1 MGKETSWNH
10 LEKLS
15 FSSTLSFSCGTE
27 IVNLFFS
34 KKSGANSE
42 QGIVLFGNSLCSS
55 HLILFKRHCTLPGF
69 MKYSIV
75 ASFSFPVL
83 FTASNLAPALGPL
96 NLKPFTKTEYATTAL
111 NVAERAVIAANKIF
125 PLVENKSNLNLRGLI
140 SNLCLQTKFYS
151 YPRRPLFLGALGKA
165 RALLAPRAC
174 LKTMLLQAF
183 TSRFIAWSQ
192 YLCIAKFSSHLFRTR
207 SGRIGQ
213 RRCFLFSKKNARSLI
228 EVANCLGLL
237 INNAFIAQCR
247 EGSHRKSSHFK
258 TGKAPYCD
266 TRSTRLSFILFLN
279 LFRKL
284 HNNSAR
290 FLHDQ
295 GSTRRGARLF
305 SRSTRNNCRLD
316 YIGIQKISQ
325 GLRGISRHKEI
336 RFILFIR
343 GLISNL
349 SLATKFYSSP
359 RRPPSIVF

>member
-1 MGKETSWNH
+1 M
-10 LEKLS
+10 
-15 FSSTLSFSCGTE
+15 
-27 IVNLFFS
+27 
-34 KKSGANSE
+34 
-42 QGIVLFGNSLCSS
+42 
-55 HLILFKRHCTLPGF
+55 
-69 MKYSIV
+69 
-75 ASFSFPVL
+75 
-83 FTASNLAPALGPL
+83 
-96 NLKPFTKTEYATTAL
+96 
-111 NVAERAVIAANKIF
+111 
-125 PLVENKSNLNLRGLI
+125 
-140 SNLCLQTKFYS
+140 
-151 YPRRPLFLGALGKA
+151 
-165 RALLAPRAC
+165 APRAC

-247 EGSHRKSSHFK
+247 EGSHRKPSYVK
-258 TGKAPYCD
+258 KGKAPYCD

-336 RFILFIR
+336 RFILFLR

-349 SLATKFYSSP
+349 SLATKFYFSP

>member
-1 MGKETSWNH
+1 MRVLLSSIRLANSPV
-10 LEKLS
+10 LERNLPEILVNDRIMTCSSLADIDKCTVLRQFLHVPSAIAEIMSIFLRISYPPLKALKNPVISPERKAKLS
-15 FSSTLSFSCGTE
+15 VTLF
-27 IVNLFFS
+27 
-34 KKSGANSE
+34 
-42 QGIVLFGNSLCSS
+42 
-55 HLILFKRHCTLPGF
+55 
-69 MKYSIV
+69 
-75 ASFSFPVL
+75 
-83 FTASNLAPALGPL
+83 
-96 NLKPFTKTEYATTAL
+96 
-111 NVAERAVIAANKIF
+111 
-125 PLVENKSNLNLRGLI
+125 LRGL
-140 SNLCLQTKFYS
+140 SSDFCVQPKFYS
-151 YPRRPLFLGALGKA
+151 YPRSPLFLGALGKA
-165 RALLAPRAC
+165 KVLLAPRAC

-247 EGSHRKSSHFK
+247 EGSHRKPSHFK

-305 SRSTRNNCRLD
+305 SRSTRNSCRLD

-336 RFILFIR
+336 RFILFLR